1 MEKRVVFKSSW
12 LPWLLLTP
20 QLVIIGVFFFWPA
33 AQAFIQSVQ
42 TEDPFGLSTEFVG
55 MANFQRLWND
65 PGYLDSFRT
74 TAIYS
79 TLVPRWASASRWC
92 WRCLPT
98 ASCAAPPSTAR

>member
-12 LPWLLLTP
+12 LPWLLLAP
-20 QLVIIGVFFFWPA
+20 QMVIIGVFFFWPA

-55 MANFQRLWND
+55 MANFQRLLND

-74 TAIYS
+74 TAIFS
-79 TLVPRWASASRWC
+79 TLVATLGISIALVLAVFAVVKNFCRRSS
-92 WRCLPT
+92 
-98 ASCAAPPSTAR
+98 S